1 MKKVIIIILFTSLS
15 FLTACQNSENTHKT
29 SYKSITSEKAYKMIE
44 NNQDLLIL
52 DVRSIE
58 EYNEEH
64 IKNSINIPVNEIG
77 NRFKEEVTENLDKT
91 ILIYCRSGAR
101 AKQASELLVD
111 LGYKNVIEFG
121 GIIDWKYNLVTD

>member
-1 MKKVIIIILFTSLS
+1 MKIHIK
-15 FLTACQNSENTHKT
+15 
-29 SYKSITSEKAYKMIE
+29 
-44 NNQDLLIL
+44 DLLIL

-58 EYNEEH
+58 EYNEGH

-91 ILIYCRSGAR
+91 ILINCRSGAR